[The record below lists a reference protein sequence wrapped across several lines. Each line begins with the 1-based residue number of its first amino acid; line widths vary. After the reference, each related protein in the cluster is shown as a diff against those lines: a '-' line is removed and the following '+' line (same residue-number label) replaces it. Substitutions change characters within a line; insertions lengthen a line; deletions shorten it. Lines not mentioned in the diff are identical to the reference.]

1 MFGSIESLNKCVCF
15 LYYCMGALS
24 PPRWRHLYKEMPG
37 PPVRGRRI
45 RSSHQRNGQ
54 KACQRVRGAEEIPTG
69 EAISEETD
77 KMGDAVVEEERCEMK
92 DPLQLDDGHKC
103 VMCEARLAS
112 KEELQ
117 EHFRL
122 HANSQIDMKGRKAVN
137 AVKPIVKQVIFLT
150 DIEDLVQE
158 LFLNRLRW

>member
-1 MFGSIESLNKCVCF
+1 
-15 LYYCMGALS
+15 MGVLP

-37 PPVRGRRI
+37 PSVRGRRI

-69 EAISEETD
+69 EAISEEAD
-77 KMGDAVVEEERCEMK
+77 KMGDAVVEGERCEMK
-92 DPLQLDDGHKC
+92 DPLQLDERHKC

-122 HANSQIDMKGRKAVN
+122 HANSQIDMKGRKAVKS
-137 AVKPIVKQVIFLT
+137 VKPIVKQVIFLS
-150 DIEDLVQE
+150 DIQN
-158 LFLNRLRW
+158 FSQA